1 MKTLIAAAIA
11 ATALAPAVYQ
21 WLTRLPDAV
30 RDALRT
36 RAEVSAIMAE
46 AYRRQR

>member
-1 MKTLIAAAIA
+1 MKSLITAAIA
-11 ATALAPAVYQ
+11 ATVLVPAVYE
-21 WLTRLPDAV
+21 WLGRLPDAV